1 MSLEHPITYCIT
13 QNDLGMVV
21 RRNYN
26 TAKREVFER
35 FEGTPAA
42 DRFGGWSA
50 DVPSV
55 ENFYRISDLVNAV
68 ISAGFTVM
76 HLHESEDQNDASEMG
91 KLPCDFAILA
101 KK

>member
-1 MSLEHPITYCIT
+1 MSLEHPITYCIAQT
-13 QNDLGMVV
+13 ELGIVV

-42 DRFGGWSA
+42 DRFGGWSTDA
-50 DVPSV
+50 PSV

-68 ISAGFTVM
+68 ISAGFTVTQ
-76 HLHESEDQNDASEMG
+76 LYESEDRNDASEMG

-101 KK
+101 VK